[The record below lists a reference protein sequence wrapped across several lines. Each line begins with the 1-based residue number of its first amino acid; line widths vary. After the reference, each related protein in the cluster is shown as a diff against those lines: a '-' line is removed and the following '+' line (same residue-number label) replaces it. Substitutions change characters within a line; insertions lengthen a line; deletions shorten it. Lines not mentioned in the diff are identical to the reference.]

1 LSKADNLDDCIS
13 WASDR
18 LDYYLNQN
26 LARLAPSEI
35 KQIQSWQIKLK
46 HHVFEITALGLAS
59 CGKTALL
66 SALQG
71 KKIGLTS
78 PLHGTTKDLNSVLST
93 LDSVPETNPAKVQI
107 KLIDTPGLDEVAGVL
122 RAEIAAKASHQADL
136 ILFVT
141 AGDLTRQELEAI
153 AQLKQAYKPILLIF
167 NKTDLYPL
175 SDRQLIH
182 QALQDREL
190 QDLISPDEI
199 IFTSAEPLAR
209 RVRLE
214 YADTTQEIWESSA
227 IDVKALK
234 QKILDLLNQDGKSLL
249 AINAMRSLR
258 EINLN
263 VTQRQL
269 DKFLP
274 QRTLASGVF
283 VIRAISVLLSPLSV
297 LDLILS
303 TTIDASLIWGAI
315 GFLGYDRWG
324 AGLGLS
330 LINGIILASIHS
342 HYGQIAWAGIATP
355 WFIDWLRQDLR
366 KANTLKKFIE
376 KLRIDCSQESILHRL
391 KFKF

>member
-1 LSKADNLDDCIS
+1 MSNADNLDNCIS

-26 LARLAPSEI
+26 LARLDPSDI
-35 KQIQSWQIKLK
+35 NQIRSWQIKLK
-46 HHVFEITALGLAS
+46 HHIFEIAALGLAS

-93 LDSVPETNPAKVQI
+93 LDSALETNPAKVQI
-107 KLIDTPGLDEVAGVL
+107 KLIDTPGLDEVAGAL
-122 RAEIAAKASHQADL
+122 RAEIATKASHQADL

-167 NKTDLYPL
+167 NKADLYPQ

-182 QALQDREL
+182 QALQDQEL

-214 YADTTQEIWESSA
+214 YADTAQEIWESSA

-234 QKILDLLNQDGKSLL
+234 QKILDLLNQDGKALL

-283 VIRAISVLLSPLSV
+283 VIKAIAVLLSPSSL

-303 TTIDASLIWGAI
+303 TLIDTSLIWGAI
-315 GFLGYDRWG
+315 EFLGYGRWG

-330 LINGIILASIHS
+330 MIGGIILASIHS

-355 WFIDWLRQDLR
+355 WFIDWLRQDLQ
-366 KANTLKKFIE
+366 KTNTLKQFMEELKTNCPE
-376 KLRIDCSQESILHRL
+376 NSMLHRL